1 MTSFKRAAIVGW
13 PVAQSLSPLLHGHW
27 LKQYGIAGEML
38 RRPAPPG
45 EFEAVIA
52 QLRAEG
58 FAGAN
63 VTVPHKEAAF
73 ALADRCA
80 LSALEAEAANLL
92 VFLPDG
98 IEAHN
103 TDTYGLAASLKEH
116 LDLVGATAVLLGAGG
131 AARGAVLAL
140 DHLGAAT
147 IHILN
152 RNAER
157 AAALAAALQP
167 KVTAA
172 LVPGGL
178 ENWSTAAQD
187 AMLAVNSTAA
197 GMGENPPLDIDLAAL
212 PRHAVVCDIVYKPL
226 VTPLLRDAAARGL
239 RTVDGLGMLMH
250 QAVPSFEAFFGVRP
264 QVTAAL
270 RAELERALHGA

>member
-13 PVAQSLSPLLHGHW
+13 PVAQSLSPVLHGHW

-45 EFEAVIA
+45 EFVAVIA

-58 FAGAN
+58 FTGAN

-73 ALADRCA
+73 ALAGRCA

-116 LDLVGATAVLLGAGG
+116 LDLMGGTAVLLGAGG

-140 DHLGAAT
+140 EQLGAAT

-152 RNAER
+152 RNADR
-157 AAALAAALQP
+157 ADALAAALQP
-167 KVTAA
+167 KVTAV

-178 ENWSTAAQD
+178 QDWAGAARD
-187 AMLAVNSTAA
+187 AVLAVNSTAA

-212 PRHAVVCDIVYKPL
+212 PRQAVVCDIVYKPL
-226 VTPLLRDAAARGL
+226 VTPLLRDAGARGL
-239 RTVDGLGMLMH
+239 RTIDGLGMLMH